1 VKPNWQ
7 NSRQKMGRTMV
18 VVKVIIT
25 GMSMIIHMTIIHMI
39 ISRTITTTVI
49 LMDIAIHMGTA
60 ILTVI
65 PIIICTLNRTTK
77 AMGSIITN
85 ADFSVVISAAFK

>member
-7 NSRQKMGRTMV
+7 NSRQKMALIMA

-25 GMSMIIHMTIIHMI
+25 GMSMTIHMTTIHMI
-39 ISRTITTTVI
+39 ISRTIKTI
-49 LMDIAIHMGTA
+49 LMDIAIHMDTA
-60 ILTVI
+60 ILMVI

-77 AMGSIITN
+77 AMGSTITN